1 MKKIISS
8 SAVLILLLANLS
20 AQNCTMYFPS
30 KVGTVLNYV
39 YSEKVDKPVSSCTY
53 KLVSQ
58 ETQGKFLVNN
68 IAGESFD
75 KKNKSKMAF
84 TFTSKCDGNSFY
96 IDMKS
101 FLSGMDMKNMSD
113 FKIESSELQIPMGLT
128 AGQKLNDGWIS
139 FSMKVESPV
148 SMEMKTTITNRVVEG
163 FEDITTPAGTFKCA
177 KITYDSESEA
187 MFMKTKLRV
196 LEWYSVNI
204 GLVRSETYDKKG
216 KLLGFNVLTSIQ

>member
-30 KVGTVLNYV
+30 KVGTVLKYV

-58 ETQGKFLVNN
+58 ETQGKFLINN

-75 KKNKSKMAF
+75 KKDKSKMTF

-101 FLSGMDMKNMSD
+101 FLSGMDVKNFSD
-113 FKIESSELQIPMGLT
+113 FKIESSELQIPLGLT
-128 AGQKLNDGWIS
+128 AGQKLNDGWINM
-139 FSMKVESPV
+139 SMQTESPV
-148 SMEMKTTITNRVVEG
+148 SMGFKTTITNRVVDG
-163 FEDITTPAGTFKCA
+163 FEEITTPAGTFKCA
-177 KITYDSESEA
+177 KILYDSQTEA
-187 MFMKTKLRV
+187 MFMKTTNRV
-196 LEWYSVNI
+196 VEWYSVNI

-216 KLLGFNVLTSIQ
+216 KLMGFNVLSSIQ